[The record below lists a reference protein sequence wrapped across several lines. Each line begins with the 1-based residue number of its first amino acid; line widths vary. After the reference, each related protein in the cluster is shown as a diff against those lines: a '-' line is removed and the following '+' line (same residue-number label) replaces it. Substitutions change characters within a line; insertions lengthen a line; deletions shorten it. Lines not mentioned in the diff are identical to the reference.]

1 MAGLQGVRQGLRL
14 PPACGLDPGLLSEA
28 QRAAAGIARLPGT
41 LGEAIEA
48 FDADAGAPLVGQGCW
63 LQAAGCVAA
72 SGPPVT
78 ERSRV
83 CCCACSRPRRCP
95 LLVPGAEFGGALA
108 AALGAPQLPRAFMA
122 VRRSEWERFGQMPAE
137 EEAAALYA
145 RY

>member
-48 FDADAGAPLVGQGCW
+48 FDADAGAHLAGQGCR
-63 LQAAGCVAA
+63 LLAAWRPT
-72 SGPPVT
+72 GPSAT

-83 CCCACSRPRRCP
+83 CCCACSRPGRCP